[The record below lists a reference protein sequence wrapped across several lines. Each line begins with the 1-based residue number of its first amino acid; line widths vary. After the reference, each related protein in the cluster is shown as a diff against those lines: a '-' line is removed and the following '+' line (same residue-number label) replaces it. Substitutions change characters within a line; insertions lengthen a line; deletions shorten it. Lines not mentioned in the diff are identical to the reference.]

1 MTRRAV
7 GFIRRLIAALIAF
20 VLAWE
25 LPRIWSHEPFDHTH
39 LEDVIQIQDN
49 RPQVEQAPPPVDSP
63 PRVLSSR
70 RPSYDTPDAADASMI
85 TGTGTLIVQRRKIAA
100 TAA

>member
-49 RPQVEQAPPPVDSP
+49 RPQVEQAPPPVVDSP
-63 PRVLSSR
+63 PPRFVADQAAR
-70 RPSYDTPDAADASMI
+70 YPSYYTPDASAVWI
-85 TGTGTLIVQRRKIAA
+85 NVEHQRRKIAA
-100 TAA
+100 T